1 MPKDDAS
8 STSCHILVDGRKVME
23 MQDTDAPRDWEWL
36 RRRPREKSDA
46 VERTTACPHQVK
58 CLIAVEAGQCFEI
71 FVGTAR
77 SDDITSRIYV
87 DGALVSKK
95 ATNIA
100 NPPQFTH
107 ALVSGSSYDA
117 NAHRTGCK
125 QKMRFAPIAAR
136 DSDAPAVVDMGAP
149 LPQSQAGRID
159 VVVYRQI
166 GPAVHKTANISRHAG
181 SMTTAGRG
189 LRWQEKYL
197 WHGRGL

>member
-1 MPKDDAS
+1 MEARTLKLYFLAHHLQFLVIRAIQAVWQCAFSQFNGS
-8 STSCHILVDGRKVME
+8 S
-23 MQDTDAPRDWEWL
+23 
-36 RRRPREKSDA
+36 
-46 VERTTACPHQVK
+46 
-58 CLIAVEAGQCFEI
+58 IAGK
-71 FVGTAR
+71 AR